1 MTDTDQARPQA
12 TRLHRAADL
21 PGDIHIWVMVL
32 GDLVIFGSYF
42 IIFMIY
48 RAMAPQEFLTSQQHL
63 NVTVGVL
70 NTLVLLTSSWFVAR
84 GVQTARE
91 GEPDRALRL
100 TYLGG
105 CFGLLFMAVKGYEW
119 SIKIA
124 QGYTFNSNQFFSFYY
139 MLTGVHLFHV
149 ALGLLILGVITR
161 ELRNPRR
168 RRMPIIE
175 SGGIYWHMVDL
186 LWIVIFAI
194 FYVLR

>member
-1 MTDTDQARPQA
+1 MTDTDQETPQN
-12 TRLHRAADL
+12 TGLQRAADL